1 MKKVLFALMILFGI
15 IGFVGAGYVI
25 YTGGQTS
32 PGYGLIPM
40 LFCIACSFG
49 YIVLK
54 KKDKE
59 QKG

>member
-25 YTGGQTS
+25 YTGGQAS

-40 LFCIACSFG
+40 LFCITCSLG